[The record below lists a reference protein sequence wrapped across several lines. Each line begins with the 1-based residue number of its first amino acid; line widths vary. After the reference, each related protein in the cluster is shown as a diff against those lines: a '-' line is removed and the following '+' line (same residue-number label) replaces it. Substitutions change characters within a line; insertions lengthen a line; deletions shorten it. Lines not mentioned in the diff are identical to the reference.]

1 MCNGNCNQGRL
12 CDCVPD
18 IDFESELPAPLTAHE
33 SLALLVVM
41 LFSAAASCIAALLL
55 VSFIWQWAG
64 A

>member
-18 IDFESELPAPLTAHE
+18 IDFESELPAPLTSRE

-41 LFSAAASCIAALLL
+41 LFSAAATCIGAFII
-55 VSFIWQWAG
+55 VGCIWQWVA